1 MREPETMRPA
11 ANDEPVTI
19 RISAPHGVPVSIV
32 EHDDT
37 GPWWSAIAGAV
48 GLNALVFILALIIMR

>member
-1 MREPETMRPA
+1 MNNSNVTRPA
-11 ANDEPVTI
+11 ANDEPVTV
-19 RISAPHGVPVSIV
+19 RICAPHGVPISIV
-32 EHDDT
+32 KHDDT

>member
-1 MREPETMRPA
+1 MRPA

-48 GLNALVFILALIIMR
+48 GLNALVFMLALIVMR

>member
-1 MREPETMRPA
+1 MNNPNVTRPA

-19 RISAPHGVPVSIV
+19 RITAPHGVPVSIV

-48 GLNALVFILALIIMR
+48 GLNALVFMLALIIMR